1 MIFDKIFVKEPSFT
15 EKEIQRIYE
24 DRAYYDPCSDEY
36 RLCNERLRELLELR
50 EMERKPKFQV
60 SGDTIVKVA
69 AMIAV
74 CGVIVFKEE
83 LVGPITSKAL
93 AIATKIA

>member
-1 MIFDKIFVKEPSFT
+1 MILDKIFVKEPSFT

-24 DRAYYDPCSDEY
+24 DRAYYDPTSKEY
-36 RLCNERLRELLELR
+36 YELNCRLKELLELK
-50 EMERKPKFQV
+50 EMEEKPKFQV

-69 AMIAV
+69 AMFVI

-83 LVGPITSKAL
+83 LVGPVTSKAL
-93 AIATKIA
+93 ALAAKMA

>member
-1 MIFDKIFVKEPSFT
+1 MLFDKIFVKEPSFT

-36 RLCNERLRELLELR
+36 RLCNERLKELMELR

>member
-36 RLCNERLRELLELR
+36 RLCNERLKELLELR

>member
-1 MIFDKIFVKEPSFT
+1 MIFDKIFVKELSFT

-36 RLCNERLRELLELR
+36 RLCNERLKELMELR

>member
-36 RLCNERLRELLELR
+36 RLCNERLKELMELR

>member
-1 MIFDKIFVKEPSFT
+1 MFIDKIFVKEPSFT

-36 RLCNERLRELLELR
+36 RLCNERLKELLELR
-50 EMERKPKFQV
+50 EMERKPKLQV

>member
-36 RLCNERLRELLELR
+36 RLCNERLKELMELR

-60 SGDTIVKVA
+60 SGDTVVKVA

>member
-15 EKEIQRIYE
+15 EKEIQRLYE
-24 DRAYYDPCSDEY
+24 ERAYYEPTSKEY
-36 RLCNERLRELLELR
+36 YELNCRLKELLELK
-50 EMERKPKFQV
+50 EMEEKPKFQV

-69 AMIAV
+69 AMVAI

-83 LVGPITSKAL
+83 LVGPVTSKAL
-93 AIATKIA
+93 ALVAKMA

>member
-24 DRAYYDPCSDEY
+24 DRAYYDPTSDEY
-36 RLCNERLRELLELR
+36 KVLNERLKELLELK
-50 EMERKPKFQV
+50 EMENKPKFQV

-69 AMIAV
+69 AMVAV

-83 LVGPITSKAL
+83 LVGPVTSKAL
-93 AIATKIA
+93 AIVTKLA